1 MPTPPPSVPSKVD
14 SLSHKNR
21 QKLKNVFGKEVK
33 LEQLEAA
40 AGLIR
45 KIQAIGEEVTR
56 LQAAAHS
63 DRARRLC
70 EFLKR
75 EVSRRITKMSNKVHK
90 ITEAGKQPSGRGFAS
105 NKFDFLRNDEEYN
118 YALEAPREG
127 AQKFEAELRRMEDAE
142 MSRLTESIEAVSK
155 LFLNMNHLVV
165 EQGTVIDRIDAN
177 IAVTVEK
184 VQSANNQLIR
194 AIEHQNS
201 GLADFMIK
209 VLSGLVL
216 VLAAL
221 LFLKYS

>member
-1 MPTPPPSVPSKVD
+1 VD
-14 SLSHKNR
+14 SLGHKNR
-21 QKLKNVFGKEVK
+21 QKLKNVFGKEIK

-40 AGLIR
+40 ADLIR
-45 KIQAIGEEVTR
+45 KIQSIGEEVAR
-56 LQAAAHS
+56 LQATAHS

-75 EVSRRITKMSNKVHK
+75 EVSRRIIKMSNKVHK
-90 ITEAGKQPSGRGFAS
+90 ITEAGKLRSGRGFAS
-105 NKFDFLRNDEEYN
+105 NKFDFLRNDEEFKYV
-118 YALEAPREG
+118 LETPKDS
-127 AQKFEAELRRMEDAE
+127 AQRFESELRRMENAE

-155 LFLNMNHLVV
+155 LFLNMNHLVI

-177 IAVTVEK
+177 LSVTVEK
-184 VQSANNQLIR
+184 VQSANSQLIR

-209 VLSGLVL
+209 VLGVLVL

-221 LFLKYS
+221 LFFKYS